1 LTDVK
6 YNFIFVS
13 MYLRRHLS
21 DTLRKAMEQFPAVLV
36 TGPRQAGKTTL
47 LQHEMGD
54 TFGYI
59 SFDDPVERSFA
70 LADPNGFLDRFG
82 DRPVILDEIQYAPE
96 LLSSLKLRIDNDRR
110 RNGRWL
116 LTGSQQFHLMRNIGE
131 SLAGRVAIL
140 DQLPFSI
147 AELSGMGDVP
157 LEQIL
162 WNGCYP
168 EPALYPEKRDLW
180 LRAYI
185 QTYLERDVRQL
196 QNIRDLR
203 AFEQFVALACA
214 RHSQE
219 FNSSDF
225 SRTTGVTLPTA
236 KSWAGLLEASYLLY
250 LLPPF
255 FNNLG
260 KRITKAPK
268 LYMLDPAI
276 VAFLSRQPSADAAIS
291 GAMGGALFEGLMVVE
306 AVKAFTNAGLKPA
319 LWYWRSHDGLE
330 VDLILQ
336 GKGKLIPIEI
346 KLTTTPQPA
355 HLDGLK
361 KFRILAGEENCN
373 PGILICRVPEEQ
385 PLPFGIT
392 AIPWQK
398 FPVWLGKNID

>member
-1 LTDVK
+1 
-6 YNFIFVS
+6 
-13 MYLRRHLS
+13 MYLRRHIS

-47 LQHEMGD
+47 LQHETGD
-54 TFGYI
+54 ASGYI

-96 LLSSLKLRIDNDRR
+96 LLPSLKLRIDKDRQ

-116 LTGSQQFHLMRNIGE
+116 LTGSQQFHLMRNVGE

-147 AELSGMGDVP
+147 AEQSGRGELA

-168 EPALYPEKRDLW
+168 EPALYPDKRDLW

-185 QTYLERDVRQL
+185 QTYLERDVWQL

-219 FNSSDF
+219 FNSADF
-225 SRTTGVTLPTA
+225 SRETGVTLPTV

-250 LLPPF
+250 LLVFQQSWQANHQVPQTLHARPG
-255 FNNLG
+255 NCCVSH
-260 KRITKAPK
+260 T
-268 LYMLDPAI
+268 
-276 VAFLSRQPSADAAIS
+276 SA
-291 GAMGGALFEGLMVVE
+291 
-306 AVKAFTNAGLKPA
+306 
-319 LWYWRSHDGLE
+319 W
-330 VDLILQ
+330 
-336 GKGKLIPIEI
+336 
-346 KLTTTPQPA
+346 
-355 HLDGLK
+355 
-361 KFRILAGEENCN
+361 C
-373 PGILICRVPEEQ
+373 
-385 PLPFGIT
+385 
-392 AIPWQK
+392 
-398 FPVWLGKNID
+398 

>member
-1 LTDVK
+1 
-6 YNFIFVS
+6 
-13 MYLRRHLS
+13 MYVQRHLS
-21 DTLRKAMEQFPAVLV
+21 DTLRKAMAQFPAVLV

-47 LQHEMGD
+47 LQHESGEA
-54 TFGYI
+54 FGYV
-59 SFDDPVERSFA
+59 SFDDTVERSFA
-70 LADPNGFLDRFG
+70 LNDPNGFFDRFG
-82 DRPVILDEIQYAPE
+82 DRPMILDEIQYVPE
-96 LLSSLKLRIDNDRR
+96 LLPTLKLRIDRER
-110 RNGRWL
+110 QRYGRWL
-116 LTGSQQFHLMRNIGE
+116 LTGSQQFHLMRNVSE

-147 AELSGMGDVP
+147 TELATQGEPS
-157 LEQIL
+157 LEQVL

-168 EPALYPEKRDLW
+168 EPALDPEKRDLW

-196 QNIRDLR
+196 QHIRDLR

-214 RHSQE
+214 RHAQE
-219 FNSSDF
+219 FNSAYF
-225 SRTTGVTLPTA
+225 SRETGVTLPTA

-268 LYMLDPAI
+268 LYLLDPAI
-276 VAFLSRQPSADAAIS
+276 VAFLTRQPSAGAALS
-291 GAMGGALFEGLMVVE
+291 GAIGGALFEGLVVVE

-336 GKGKLIPIEI
+336 GKGKLVPIEI
-346 KLTTTPQPA
+346 KLTTTPQPV
-355 HLDGLK
+355 HLESLK
-361 KFRILAGEENCN
+361 RFRALAGEEGCE
-373 PGILICRVPEEQ
+373 PGILVCRVPEEK
-385 PLPFGIT
+385 PLPSGIT
-392 AIPWQK
+392 AVPWQN
-398 FPVWLGKNID
+398 FPAWLRREIG

>member
-1 LTDVK
+1 
-6 YNFIFVS
+6 
-13 MYLRRHLS
+13 MYIRRNLS
-21 DTLRKAMEQFPAVLV
+21 NTLRKAMGQFPAVLV

-47 LQHEMGD
+47 LKHEMGEY
-54 TFGYI
+54 TGYV

-82 DRPVILDEIQYAPE
+82 DRTVILDEIQYAPE
-96 LLSSLKLRIDNDRR
+96 LLPSLKLRIDKDRH

-116 LTGSQQFHLMRNIGE
+116 LTGSQQFHLMRNVGE

-147 AELSGMGDVP
+147 GELSGAGELT
-157 LEQIL
+157 LEQVL

-203 AFEQFVALACA
+203 AFEQFVALSCA

-219 FNSSDF
+219 FNSADF
-225 SRTTGVTLPTA
+225 SRTTGVTLPTV
-236 KSWAGLLEASYLLY
+236 KSWVGLLEASYLLY

-260 KRITKAPK
+260 KRVTKAPK

-276 VAFLSRQPSADAAIS
+276 AAFLTRQPSAGAALS
-291 GAMGGALFEGLMVVE
+291 GAMGGAFFEGLMVVE
-306 AVKAFTNAGLKPA
+306 AIKTFTNLGLKPA

-336 GKGKLIPIEI
+336 ANGKLVPVEI
-346 KLTTTPQPA
+346 KLTTTPQPT
-355 HLDGLK
+355 HLEGLK
-361 KFRILAGEENCN
+361 KFRALAGEDGCE
-373 PGILICRVPEEQ
+373 PGILVCRVAQEQ

-392 AIPWQK
+392 AVPWQN
-398 FPVWLGKNID
+398 FPAWLKHKIK

>member
-1 LTDVK
+1 
-6 YNFIFVS
+6 
-13 MYLRRHLS
+13 MYLRRQLS
-21 DTLRKAMEQFPAVLV
+21 NILQKAMEQFPAVLV

-47 LQHEMGD
+47 LQHEMGEAA
-54 TFGYI
+54 GYV

-96 LLSSLKLRIDNDRR
+96 LLPSLKVRIDKDRQ

-116 LTGSQQFHLMRNIGE
+116 LTGSQQFHLMRNVSE
-131 SLAGRVAIL
+131 SLAGRIAIL

-147 AELSGMGDVP
+147 AEQSGLRRLN

-196 QNIRDLR
+196 SNVRDLR
-203 AFEQFVALACA
+203 AFEQVVALACA

-219 FNSSDF
+219 FNSAEF
-225 SRTTGVTLPTA
+225 SRETGVTLPTV
-236 KSWAGLLEASYLLY
+236 KSWVGLLEASYLLY

-276 VAFLSRQPSADAAIS
+276 VAFLTRQPGADAALS

-306 AVKAFTNAGLKPA
+306 AVKTFTNAGMKPS

-336 GKGKLIPIEI
+336 SKGKLIPIEI
-346 KLTTTPQPA
+346 KLTTTPQPT
-355 HLDGLK
+355 HLTGLH
-361 KFRILAGEENCN
+361 KFRALAGEENCE
-373 PGILICRVPEEQ
+373 PGILVCRVPVEQ
-385 PLPFGIT
+385 PLPFGVM
-392 AIPWQK
+392 AMPWQD
-398 FPVWLGKNID
+398 FPAWLKNKIAD